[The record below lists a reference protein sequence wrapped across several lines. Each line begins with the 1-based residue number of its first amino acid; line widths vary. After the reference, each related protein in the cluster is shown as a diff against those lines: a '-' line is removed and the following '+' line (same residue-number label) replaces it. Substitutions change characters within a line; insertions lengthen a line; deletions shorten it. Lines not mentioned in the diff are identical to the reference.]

1 MAQCACPFDTH
12 SYSFYI
18 HSEPGLFLLGYGGFR
33 RPVFLTHHTQQISAQ
48 KLASLAFLRV
58 TGMGDTSFTHRSV
71 LLCLDSY
78 LVSYQ

>member
-1 MAQCACPFDTH
+1 
-12 SYSFYI
+12 
-18 HSEPGLFLLGYGGFR
+18 
-33 RPVFLTHHTQQISAQ
+33 
-48 KLASLAFLRV
+48 LASLAFLRV